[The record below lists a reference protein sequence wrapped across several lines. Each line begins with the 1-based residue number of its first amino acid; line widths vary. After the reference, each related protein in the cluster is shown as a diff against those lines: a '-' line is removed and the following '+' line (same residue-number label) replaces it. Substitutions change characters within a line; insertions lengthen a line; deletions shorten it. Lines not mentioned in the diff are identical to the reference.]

1 MDDMNMSDMED
12 PDTYDGSAS
21 KKCKTN
27 QDTEI
32 DNSKHL
38 VTKIATLYA
47 ERLMNDIC
55 LEVDGVEYPAHRI
68 ILCTSSEVFQVML
81 MNSNWSES
89 RTNRVVL
96 QETKP
101 CAEIFDKFLRYFYTG
116 QISINESTVMPI
128 ITLAD
133 KYIVK
138 DLMQVC
144 TDYMCNH
151 IASSEN
157 YVVSWY
163 QYTLGLGHLA
173 HNLVAQACQNYI
185 KWNFESVAETPDFF
199 NFTTESLCKF
209 LTQNDI
215 VVQNEMALLKY
226 VMHWIEYQQESL
238 YDDTSPQCED
248 QTNAHMKTLVENV
261 ICYIRFPMMTRK
273 ELAQL
278 LLCPLVRAHKEFFI
292 DRMTIGVAYHTENII
307 CYITFPMMTR
317 KELAQL
323 LLCPLVRAHKE
334 FFIDR
339 MTIGVAYHTGSPE
352 DIYHVLESKSV
363 PDKLLFT
370 PRLYTD
376 AKFSSPLHISHFDSI
391 PPYHSR
397 TLVFSSHSNPS
408 DSDEDERP
416 VEWVID
422 VFPKGVWFDKFCLIV
437 LQGTLELPQ
446 VIKKTVRVSITCKDP
461 PPEDFEDLRV
471 KFGILV
477 YGAQNGVEYVKT
489 VQVKTLRFND
499 KDRVFNF
506 DDLLNY
512 EELNPVRKSSANG
525 AQLPRSAHLCSNVL
539 KLNIII
545 IPLSAY
551 SVTDAR

>member
-1 MDDMNMSDMED
+1 MHNMDYMNISDGEEAD
-12 PDTYDGSAS
+12 LLDGSAA
-21 KKCKTN
+21 KRTKTQ

-89 RTNRVVL
+89 QTNRVVL
-96 QETKP
+96 QETKA
-101 CAEIFDKFLRYFYTG
+101 CAEIFEKFLRYFYTG

-173 HNLVAQACQNYI
+173 HNMVAQACENFI
-185 KWNFESVAETPDFF
+185 KWNFEAVAVTNDFL
-199 NFTTESLCKF
+199 NFTTENLCKF

-215 VVQNEMALLKY
+215 VVQNEMALLQY
-226 VMHWIEYQQESL
+226 VIQWLESQQESM
-238 YDDTSPQCED
+238 YED
-248 QTNAHMKTLVENV
+248 QPGASEEQISAQMKSLVRSV
-261 ICYIRFPMMTRK
+261 ICFIRFPMMTRK

-278 LLCPLVRAHKEFFI
+278 LLCSLVR
-292 DRMTIGVAYHTENII
+292 T
-307 CYITFPMMTR
+307 
-317 KELAQL
+317 
-323 LLCPLVRAHKE
+323 HKE

-352 DIYHVLESKSV
+352 DIYQVLDSKCLQ
-363 PDKLLFT
+363 DKLLFT

-376 AKFSSPLHISHFDSI
+376 AKYSSPLHISHFDSI

-408 DSDEDERP
+408 DNEEDERP

-422 VFPKGVWFDKFCLIV
+422 VYPKGVWFDKFSLIV

-461 PPEDFEDLRV
+461 PPEEVEDLRV
-471 KFGILV
+471 KFGVLV
-477 YGAQNGVEYVKT
+477 SGAQGGVEYVKT
-489 VQVKTLRFND
+489 IQVKALRFND

-506 DDLLNY
+506 DDLINY
-512 EELNPVRKSSANG
+512 EELNPVRKSSAQG
-525 AQLPRSAHLCSNVL
+525 TAAPPRSAHLCANVL
-539 KLNIII
+539 KLDIII
-545 IPLSAY
+545 IPLSGY
-551 SVTDAR
+551 SVTDSR